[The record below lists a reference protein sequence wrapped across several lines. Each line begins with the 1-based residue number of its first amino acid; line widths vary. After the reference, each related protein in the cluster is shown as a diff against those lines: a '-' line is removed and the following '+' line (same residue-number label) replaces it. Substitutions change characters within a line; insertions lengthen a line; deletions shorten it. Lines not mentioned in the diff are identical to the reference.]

1 MRRLVIILT
10 ALLAPLCVPAS
21 AEDLATDLSDHEIA
35 ITSSFAGTSLL
46 LFGTRGA
53 EPDGVDIIVA
63 VRGPETPMKVWRKQR
78 VAGIWINSEPV
89 TFANVPG
96 YYAVAS
102 NRPLNEITTA
112 DYLRANNIGPENLVL
127 LSVENISIT
136 EARELR
142 TAIID
147 NRSDAGLYQTDA
159 GAVTFPPGGL
169 FRTDIVFPANV
180 PVGNYRILVLL
191 MRDGIELDRTSTILG
206 IGKQGLEQQI
216 YSFAYERPALYGLI
230 AIALAVVAGWTAAM
244 VFRTS

>member
-1 MRRLVIILT
+1 MRRLIIILT
-10 ALLAPLCVPAS
+10 ALFTPLCAPAS
-21 AEDLATDLSDHEIA
+21 AEDLATDLSDHEVA

-53 EPDGVDIIVA
+53 DPDHVDIIVT
-63 VRGPETPMKVWRKQR
+63 VHGPETPMKVWRKQR

-102 NRPLNEITTA
+102 NRPLEDITSK
-112 DYLRANNIGPENLVL
+112 DYLRTNNIGPENLVL
-127 LSVENISIT
+127 LSAEDISIT

-142 TAIID
+142 AAIID
-147 NRSDAGLYQTDA
+147 NRSNTGLYLTDT

-191 MRDGIELDRTSTILG
+191 MRDGAELDRTSMVLG
-206 IGKQGLEQQI
+206 VGKQGLEQQI
-216 YSFAYERPALYGLI
+216 YSFAYDHPALYGLL
-230 AIALAVVAGWTAAM
+230 AIFLAVVAGWTAAM
-244 VFRTS
+244 VFRSS

>member
-1 MRRLVIILT
+1 MRRLIIIL
-10 ALLAPLCVPAS
+10 AAALAPLCSPVS

-53 EPDGVDIIVA
+53 EPGDVDIIVA

-78 VAGIWINSEPV
+78 FAGIWINSEPV

-102 NRPLNEITTA
+102 NRPLEDITSA
-112 DYLRANNIGPENLVL
+112 DYLRTNNIGPENLVL
-127 LSVENISIT
+127 LSVENISIAD
-136 EARELR
+136 ARELR

-147 NRSDAGLYQTDA
+147 NRSAAGLYLTDA
-159 GAVTFPPGGL
+159 SAVTFPPGGL
-169 FRTDIVFPANV
+169 FRTDIIFPANV
-180 PVGNYRILVLL
+180 PVGDYRILVLL
-191 MRDGIELDRTSTILG
+191 MKDGVELDRTSTILA
-206 IGKQGLEQQI
+206 IGKQGIEQQI

-230 AIALAVVAGWTAAM
+230 AVVLAVVAGWTAAM
-244 VFRTS
+244 IFRSS

>member
-1 MRRLVIILT
+1 MRRLVIILG
-10 ALLAPLCVPAS
+10 AVLAFLSSPVL

-53 EPDGVDIIVA
+53 DPDDVDIIVT
-63 VRGPETPMKVWRKQR
+63 VHGPETPMKVWRKQR
-78 VAGIWINSEPV
+78 VAGIWVNSEPV

-102 NRPLNEITTA
+102 NRPLEEITTA
-112 DYLRANNIGPENLVL
+112 DYLRTNNIGPENLVL
-127 LSVENISIT
+127 LSAENIAIA

-147 NRSDAGLYQTDA
+147 NRSTAGLYLTDA

-169 FRTDIVFPANV
+169 FRTDIIFPANV
-180 PVGNYRILVLL
+180 PVGNYRILVFLL
-191 MRDGIELDRTSTILG
+191 KDGVELDRTSTVLG
-206 IGKQGLEQQI
+206 IGKQGIEQQI

-230 AIALAVVAGWTAAM
+230 AIVLAVVAGWTAAM
-244 VFRTS
+244 IFRTS